1 MGSVIGYDALCR
13 SSDTRSLHDASRHS
27 TPEHVQ
33 KKSDNGIMKI
43 ISNFVLKHNLNFKMT
58 FQMIV
63 LQWLVLTLLLKF

>member
-13 SSDTRSLHDASRHS
+13 SSDSRSLHDASRHS

-43 ISNFVLKHNLNFKMT
+43 SNFVLKHNLNFKMT
-58 FQMIV
+58 F
-63 LQWLVLTLLLKF
+63 